1 MNRKDIDIRNCNKAG
16 NTGKKEQRIEFE
28 ELMHHGN
35 NHPWRSTG
43 YTPSNFDQVF
53 SIGNEAG
60 YYYYVA
66 VRDDDKE
73 VWVFRQKVKQ

>member
-1 MNRKDIDIRNCNKAG
+1 
-16 NTGKKEQRIEFE
+16 
-28 ELMHHGN
+28 MHTDDS
-35 NHPWRSTG
+35 HPWYNTG
-43 YTPSNFDQVF
+43 YTPSDFDQVF
-53 SIGNEAG
+53 PIGNKAG

>member
-16 NTGKKEQRIEFE
+16 NTDKKEQRIIFE
-28 ELMHHGN
+28 EVMHHDDQY
-35 NHPWRSTG
+35 PWTSTG
-43 YTPSNFDQVF
+43 YTPSDFDQVF

-66 VRDDDKE
+66 VNDNDQE
-73 VWVFRQKVKQ
+73 VWIFRQKVKQ